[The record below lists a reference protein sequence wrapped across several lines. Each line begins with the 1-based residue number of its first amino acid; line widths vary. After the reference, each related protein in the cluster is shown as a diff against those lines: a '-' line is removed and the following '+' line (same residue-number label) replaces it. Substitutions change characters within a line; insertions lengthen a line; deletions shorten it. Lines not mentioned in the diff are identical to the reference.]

1 MLYIFAGVSAFALFF
16 IYDINGAGKNLPV
29 LKLLFGIG
37 LAILAASTAAILI
50 LSRGNAYTATP
61 LFLAAAALFLAL
73 TIYSLFFALPFKSTY
88 ADGRPPLCTTGMYA
102 LCRHPGVLWLSLA
115 YAALYG
121 ALPCSLTLWSG
132 LIFSALDILY
142 ALFQDV
148 WTFPRIFS
156 GYGEYRR
163 TTPFLIPNPASI
175 RRALSGK

>member
-1 MLYIFAGVSAFALFF
+1 MLYIFIGASAFALFI
-16 IYDINGAGKNLPV
+16 IYDINGAKKNLPV
-29 LKLLFGIG
+29 LKPLFGIG
-37 LAILAASTAAILI
+37 LALLTISTAAVLY
-50 LSRGNAYTATP
+50 LSRGRAYTATP

-102 LCRHPGVLWLSLA
+102 LCRHPGVLWLSLM

-121 ALPCSLTLWSG
+121 ALPCGLTLSSG

-148 WTFPRIFS
+148 WTFPRIFE

-163 TTPFLIPNPASI
+163 TTPFLIPDPASV
-175 RRALSGK
+175 RRAISGK